1 MSKIIVIYW
10 SYYGFKNYFNQGSE
24 LKFEDQWLVIL
35 NKLWFSD
42 LMISNSDLS
51 ILSNS
56 SNNNVVRF
64 LTHLYSKKKIKIL
77 IKNL

>member
-10 SYYGFKNYFNQGSE
+10 SYYGFKTYFNQGSE

-56 SNNNVVRF
+56 
-64 LTHLYSKKKIKIL
+64 
-77 IKNL
+77 